1 MGTGDCLIEDE
12 MEPGEPEKEA
22 NVVDEKYVKNRE
34 AGSGGECGAR
44 GNEVAAGGC
53 GWSVAYGLV

>member
-22 NVVDEKYVKNRE
+22 NVVDEKYVKKP
-34 AGSGGECGAR
+34 GGR
-44 GNEVAAGGC
+44 I
-53 GWSVAYGLV
+53 WW